1 MPKNIRTWALPM
13 WSYIHSLPNLS
24 GSNREER
31 ISCIFGLLIFIIPCD
46 TCRDHATVWIQKNP
60 LHNVMPGGFA
70 LYFYNLHNS
79 VNSRTYVRQASRSVL
94 SRYRMDPKYSLSSLT
109 SAILK
114 FRSDKFTRAVL
125 ADIAALTV
133 NSL

>member
-1 MPKNIRTWALPM
+1 MLKNIKTWAHPM

-24 GSNREER
+24 GPNREER
-31 ISCIFGLLIFIIPCD
+31 IACIFGLLVFIIPCD
-46 TCRDHATVWIQKNP
+46 TCRQHATAWMQKYP
-60 LHNVMPGGFA
+60 LHNVMEGGFA

-79 VNSRTYVRQASRSVL
+79 VNLRTYVRPANRSVL
-94 SRYRMDPKYSLSSLT
+94 MRYRMDPRYSLSRMT
-109 SAILK
+109 SAVLK

-125 ADIAALTV
+125 EDIEALME